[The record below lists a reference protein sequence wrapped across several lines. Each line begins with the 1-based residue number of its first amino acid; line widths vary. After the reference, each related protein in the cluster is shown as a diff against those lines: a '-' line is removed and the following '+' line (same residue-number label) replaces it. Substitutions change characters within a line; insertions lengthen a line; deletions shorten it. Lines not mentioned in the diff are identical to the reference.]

1 MPAYVIKLSLMIKQ
15 KPGKRITIVAFHC
28 WSRKKY
34 AVFNSLHKVIKIC
47 TLCIIYNIIVLPQK
61 TQAQR
66 SNDSLQVKSYE
77 LGEVVITAGRTPVE
91 VQQAARI
98 VSVITKSEIERS
110 PAQNLNDLLRF
121 IAGVDIRQRGAFGA
135 QADISIR
142 GGTYDQTLI
151 LLNGVNLTDPQTGHN
166 NLNLPIDLESI
177 ERIEILQGPAAKSFG
192 PNAFNGAINII
203 TGNNNHNHI
212 RSSVMAGQYGL
223 NKASV
228 NISNT
233 TGNFDHFLSISKMSS
248 DGYIKNT
255 DFSNTNIFY
264 QAKYKHKAGTLD
276 FQTGYNTK
284 DFGANS
290 FYSLKYPNQFE
301 ATKTEFVSLKY
312 QSNTTIKFTPTIYL
326 RRNLDLFELKRNND
340 SIPFN
345 HHQTSTAG
353 LNLNVWTTHRFGR
366 TSLGVD
372 FRNEHIISNV
382 LGNMLNIPVE
392 VPNFNNAFYTKYY
405 TRMNTS
411 IYAEHT
417 VSWKNLTVSAGVMA
431 HHNSDLTGFGLYPGI
446 DISYRLND
454 YLKLYSSAN
463 KTLRMP
469 TFTDMFYKSP
479 DQQGNPGLKP
489 EDAVAIEGGIK
500 YNNSFLKGNISAFRR
515 WGYNMI
521 DWVKNP
527 SPDSVIWRSMNHTQ
541 INLTGMECSL
551 TFTPSKAGTLERIQS
566 VRFSY
571 SFLHADSNRNNMLS
585 KYALDYLRN
594 QITASIDVRIAW
606 KLFNSSRFTYHDRN
620 SVYQD
625 VKGHVVSYKPFCLT
639 DIKLYWKENH
649 YTLYTEASNIFNTG
663 YYDFGGIIQPGAW
676 FRGGIIVD
684 LDYKKERVIK
694 LLNVE

>member
-1 MPAYVIKLSLMIKQ
+1 MLKQ
-15 KPGKRITIVAFHC
+15 KKRDGISIVAFRC

-47 TLCIIYNIIVLPQK
+47 TLCIIYNIIVLPEK
-61 TQAQR
+61 AEAQR
-66 SNDSLQVKSYE
+66 SNDNLQVKSYE
-77 LGEVVITAGRTPVE
+77 LGDVVVTASRTPIE
-91 VQQAARI
+91 AQQAARI

-121 IAGVDIRQRGAFGA
+121 VAGVDIRQRGAFGV

-151 LLNGVNLTDPQTGHN
+151 LLNGVNVTDTQSGHH

-203 TGNNNHNHI
+203 TGNSKHNHI
-212 RSSVMAGQYGL
+212 RASGMFGQYGL
-223 NKASV
+223 YNASA
-228 NISNT
+228 NISST
-233 TGNFDHFLSISKMSS
+233 VGNFENFLSISQMSS

-264 QAKYKHKAGTLD
+264 QAKYKPKSGTID
-276 FQTGYNTK
+276 FQTGLNAK
-284 DFGANS
+284 KFGANS
-290 FYSLKYPNQFE
+290 FYSLKYPNQYE
-301 ATKTEFVSLKY
+301 ATKTEFVSIKY
-312 QSNTTIKFTPTIYL
+312 QSNTTIKFAPIFYL

-345 HHQTSTAG
+345 HHQTNTAG
-353 LNLNVWTTHRFGR
+353 LNLNVWTTHRFGK
-366 TSLGVD
+366 TSLGID

-382 LGNMLNIPVE
+382 LGNTLNVPIE
-392 VPNFNNAFYTKYY
+392 VPGFDSVFYTKYY
-405 TRMNTS
+405 TRINTS
-411 IYAEHT
+411 IYAEHSI
-417 VSWKNLTVSAGVMA
+417 SWKMLMVTAGAMA
-431 HHNSDLTGFGLYPGI
+431 HHSSDFAGFRIYPGI
-446 DISYRLND
+446 DVSYRLND
-454 YLKLYSSAN
+454 YFKLYSSAN

-479 DQQGNPGLKP
+479 NQQGNPGLKP
-489 EDAVAIEGGIK
+489 EEAFTLEGGMK

-541 INLTGMECSL
+541 INFTGMECSL
-551 TFTPSKAGTLERIQS
+551 TLTPPKAGTLERIQS
-566 VRFSY
+566 VCFSY

-585 KYALDYLRN
+585 KYALDYLSN
-594 QITASIDVRIAW
+594 QITASVDVRIAW
-606 KLFNSSRFTYHDRN
+606 KLYNSSRFTYHDRN

-625 VKGHVVSYKPFCLT
+625 VKGQVLTYKPFWLT
-639 DIKLYWKENH
+639 DTKLYWKENH
-649 YTLYTEASNIFNTG
+649 YTIYTEASNIFNTS
-663 YYDFGGIIQPGAW
+663 YYDFGGTIQPGVW
-676 FRGGIIVD
+676 FRGGIVLD
-684 LDYKKERVIK
+684 LDYKK
-694 LLNVE
+694 

>member
-1 MPAYVIKLSLMIKQ
+1 MKQ
-15 KPGKRITIVAFHC
+15 KKRKDISKVAFRC

-34 AVFNSLHKVIKIC
+34 AVFNSLNKVIKIC
-47 TLCIIYNIIVLPQK
+47 TLCIIYNIIVFPEK
-61 TQAQR
+61 AQ
-66 SNDSLQVKSYE
+66 SQGTIDSLQVKSYE
-77 LGEVVITAGRTPVE
+77 LGDVVVTAGRTPIE
-91 VQQAARI
+91 SQQAARI
-98 VSVITKSEIERS
+98 VSVITKSEIERA

-121 IAGVDIRQRGAFGA
+121 VAGVDIRQRGAFGT

-142 GGTYDQTLI
+142 GGSYDQTLI
-151 LLNGVNLTDPQTGHN
+151 LLNGVNVTDPQTGHH

-192 PNAFNGAINII
+192 PNAFNGAVNII
-203 TGNNNHNHI
+203 TGNSKQNHI
-212 RSSVMAGQYGL
+212 RSSGMFGQYGL
-223 NKASV
+223 YKASV

-233 TGNFDHFLSISKMSS
+233 VRNFGHFLSISRMSS

-255 DFSNTNIFY
+255 DFSTANIFY
-264 QAKYKHKAGTLD
+264 QARYKYKGGTID

-312 QSNTTIKFTPTIYL
+312 QSNTRIKFAPTFYL

-340 SIPFN
+340 SVPFN

-353 LNLNVWTTHRFGR
+353 LNLNVWTTHRFGK
-366 TSLGVD
+366 TSLGID

-392 VPNFNNAFYTKYY
+392 VPNFNNVFYTKYY
-405 TRMNTS
+405 NRMNTS

-417 VSWKNLTVSAGVMA
+417 VSWKMLTVTAGVMA
-431 HHNSDLTGFGLYPGI
+431 HHNSDLKGFGIYPGI
-446 DISYRLND
+446 DISYRFND
-454 YLKLYSSAN
+454 YFKLYSSAN

-479 DQQGNPGLKP
+479 VQQGNPGLKP
-489 EDAVAIEGGIK
+489 EEAVTIEGGIK

-527 SPDSVIWRSMNHTQ
+527 SPDSIIWRSMNHAQ
-541 INLTGMECSL
+541 INFTGMECSL
-551 TFTPSKAGTLERIQS
+551 TLTPPQTGPFERIQS
-566 VRFSY
+566 IRLSY
-571 SFLHADSNRNNMLS
+571 SFLQADSNRNNMLS
-585 KYALDYLRN
+585 KYALDYLSN
-594 QITASIDVRIAW
+594 QITTSIDVRIAW
-606 KLFNSSRFTYHDRN
+606 KLYTSSRIN
-620 SVYQD
+620 LS
-625 VKGHVVSYKPFCLT
+625 
-639 DIKLYWKENH
+639 
-649 YTLYTEASNIFNTG
+649 
-663 YYDFGGIIQPGAW
+663 
-676 FRGGIIVD
+676 
-684 LDYKKERVIK
+684 
-694 LLNVE
+694 